1 MSYLSKALM
10 ERMFN
15 DALEE
20 IKGEYVAGLLQNL
33 KMNRPEKYRQ
43 IMDAEKAH
51 DGEGD
56 GVEAPWGSRTPLLRN
71 RHCWFRPLRS
81 ILLPGS
87 TKLESEDSR
96 DGAEQA
102 SRLPRA
108 ARRKRWQR

>member
-43 IMDAEKAH
+43 IMDAEKA
-51 DGEGD
+51 
-56 GVEAPWGSRTPLLRN
+56 
-71 RHCWFRPLRS
+71 
-81 ILLPGS
+81 
-87 TKLESEDSR
+87 LEQTWIQARAGQEHMPR
-96 DGAEQA
+96 FEQA
-102 SRLPRA
+102 LEGWKQEFLGAIEDHKSRGACPDQPSCPCA
-108 ARRKRWQR
+108 